1 MTAFQ
6 ALLLEL
12 YESIGNKVKFLNFAL
27 TRQLRDVPTASQ
39 SLNQRYTGNEPILLD
54 RQSSLLFGQQCR
66 LGGNNRGIWNNA
78 GLVLFQGNLDGSLSR
93 PHCTPP
99 PPPLLPYNSYT

>member
-1 MTAFQ
+1 MVFGFIVLVAGRRRGSREEFAPKGEQSARTTSYVNAQTLPGGEMTAFQ

-39 SLNQRYTGNEPILLD
+39 SLNQRYAGNEPILLD
-54 RQSSLLFGQQCR
+54 QESSLLVG
-66 LGGNNRGIWNNA
+66 
-78 GLVLFQGNLDGSLSR
+78 
-93 PHCTPP
+93 
-99 PPPLLPYNSYT
+99 